1 MPPVVR
7 ASERAS
13 HPITRLSS
21 ERSTWVCVWSI
32 SCGNIVVN
40 VPQNAGGYTIAFS
53 YTDTAPLRNLSRL
66 GSTLACGLA
75 LLLAACGTS
84 AGPTAP
90 TPTPGRP
97 GPAMV
102 QIENSILARP
112 LAGLQQANI
121 VYEYLAEGGITRMTA
136 IYFSPSGSQRIEP
149 VRSARPVTIRLWH
162 SYHGVLFFSGANT
175 KVLQVIQAQQIP
187 ALTEGSDGGAYFARD
202 SSRRA
207 PHNLYTDG
215 SRLAEGVSKH
225 APRVTYALPSPG
237 EPAASPAP
245 AVADR
250 VVFDQTSSHR
260 VTYTYSAADNAYAY
274 STALGALTDQDTGQP
289 IKPVNVILIQVAHHD
304 AGFTDVNG
312 APAVDFDLQGT
323 GPADV
328 FTRGHHYKATWDLSN
343 PELPLKIVGADSKVM
358 PLPSGLT
365 WVHLVDP
372 GTAITAS

>member
-1 MPPVVR
+1 MLTTVKRELAMLAISVALVVL
-7 ASERAS
+7 AGCG
-13 HPITRLSS
+13 SS
-21 ERSTWVCVWSI
+21 
-32 SCGNIVVN
+32 
-40 VPQNAGGYTIAFS
+40 
-53 YTDTAPLRNLSRL
+53 
-66 GSTLACGLA
+66 GLA
-75 LLLAACGTS
+75 T
-84 AGPTAP
+84 P
-90 TPTPGRP
+90 TPTPSRL

-112 LAGLQQANI
+112 LAGLQQANL

-136 IYFSPSGSQRIEP
+136 IYLSPSGSQRIEP

-162 SYHGVLFFSGANT
+162 SSHGVLFFSGANI
-175 KVLQVIQAQQIP
+175 KVLQVIQDQQIP
-187 ALTEGSDGGAYFARD
+187 ALTEGSDGGAYFSRD
-202 SSRRA
+202 PSRRA
-207 PHNLYTDG
+207 PHNLFTDG
-215 SRLAEGVSKH
+215 NRLAQGVSKH
-225 APRVTYALPSPG
+225 APRVTYVLPSPG

-245 AVADR
+245 TVANR

-289 IKPVNVILIQVAHHD
+289 IKPVNVILIHVAHHD

>member
-1 MPPVVR
+1 M
-7 ASERAS
+7 
-13 HPITRLSS
+13 L
-21 ERSTWVCVWSI
+21 
-32 SCGNIVVN
+32 
-40 VPQNAGGYTIAFS
+40 
-53 YTDTAPLRNLSRL
+53 TAVKRE
-66 GSTLACGLA
+66 LAGLA
-75 LLLAACGTS
+75 MSVALVALAGCGTTGLP
-84 AGPTAP
+84 ATP

-112 LAGLQQANI
+112 HAGLQQADL
-121 VYEYLAEGGITRMTA
+121 VYEYLAEGGITRMTV
-136 IYFSPSGSQRIEP
+136 IYFKPSGNQRIEP

-162 SYHGVLFFSGANT
+162 AYHGVIFFSGANT
-175 KVLQVIQAQQIP
+175 KVLQMIQQQQIP

-225 APRVTYALPSPG
+225 APRVTYVLPSPG

-274 STALGALTDQDTGQP
+274 STALGGLTDQDTGQP

-328 FTRGHHYKATWDLSN
+328 FTRGHRYKATWDLSN